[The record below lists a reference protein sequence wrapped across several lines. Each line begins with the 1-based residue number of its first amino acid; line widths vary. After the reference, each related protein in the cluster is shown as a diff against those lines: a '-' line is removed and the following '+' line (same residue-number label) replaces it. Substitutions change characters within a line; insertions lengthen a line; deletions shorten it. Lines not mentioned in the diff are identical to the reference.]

1 MLLPKLS
8 ICSLKQQGS
17 GMGCPGPCSP
27 AHTSRLPN
35 PAGAFSYGCPFPLHL
50 SLTVGLHQHEAPKQC
65 SPPTKSFHGAVFAC
79 ELPETQPAEKAPPSP
94 TVSLDLSNEK

>member
-1 MLLPKLS
+1 MAWAALGLAAQRTPPGSQTLRVLS
-8 ICSLKQQGS
+8 PMAARS
-17 GMGCPGPCSP
+17 
-27 AHTSRLPN
+27 
-35 PAGAFSYGCPFPLHL
+35 L

-65 SPPTKSFHGAVFAC
+65 SPPTKSFHGAMFAC